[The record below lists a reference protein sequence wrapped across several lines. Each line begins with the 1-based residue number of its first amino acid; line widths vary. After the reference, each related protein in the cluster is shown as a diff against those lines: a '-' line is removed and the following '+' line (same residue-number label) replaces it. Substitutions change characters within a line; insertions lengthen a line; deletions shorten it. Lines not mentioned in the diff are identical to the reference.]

1 MGQRNVDEAWAL
13 YRRKGGLLS
22 RGEFLFEKYVI
33 VLEKLRYKSKRKHQ
47 SRGLEG

>member
-1 MGQRNVDEAWAL
+1 MDDARAL

-22 RGEFLFEKYVI
+22 SGEFLFEKYVI
-33 VLEKLRYKSKRKHQ
+33 VLEKKQGNKSKRMHQ